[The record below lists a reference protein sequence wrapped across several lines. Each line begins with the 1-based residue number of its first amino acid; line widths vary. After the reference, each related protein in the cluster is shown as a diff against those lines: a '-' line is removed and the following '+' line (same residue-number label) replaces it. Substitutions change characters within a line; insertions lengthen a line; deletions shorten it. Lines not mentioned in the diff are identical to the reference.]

1 MMSLSFLKFT
11 ADLEQCRSW
20 ILESW
25 SVILKFSLIAIF
37 YLKLKREKI
46 SNIALAIANVGF
58 FLQKGADISKFKEVL
73 VLKDIFCKTTMCV
86 LMHQISSFERIPN
99 KF

>member
-1 MMSLSFLKFT
+1 MMSLSFLKFI

-46 SNIALAIANVGF
+46 SNIALAIAWSRDTIIGKKCWVF
-58 FLQKGADISKFKEVL
+58 FAKS
-73 VLKDIFCKTTMCV
+73 
-86 LMHQISSFERIPN
+86 R
-99 KF
+99 